1 MLSDANPI
9 LVALDLPDRDQARA
23 LRRSLVGVVGGVKI
37 GKEFFTAEG
46 PEGVREVVGDT
57 PLFLDLKFH
66 DIPNTVAGA
75 LRAALRLRPFMVNL
89 HASGGPAMM
98 KAAAAAVAETAAALS
113 ISRPLLVAV
122 TVLTSL
128 DEADLMAVGQ
138 QGPVPDQV
146 ERLARLAKASGLD
159 GVVCSPR
166 EVGRLRAAPAGSNAG
181 SDAEPCERVRGP
193 AAANPATDGRAGRS
207 GQLLEA
213 GTVVDRAAGG
223 AGHEGLGVVEGLA
236 AEGAALLGSKLDR
249 DCRRHA
255 APPRLPPRP
264 WGSKRPRFQ
273 ACASTNQIRFSL
285 AELSGRGSRFS
296 GPRR

>member
-1 MLSDANPI
+1 VTVLSDANPI
-9 LVALDLPDRDQARA
+9 LVALDLPDRDQAMA

-46 PEGVREVVGDT
+46 PDGVREVVGDT

-113 ISRPLLVAV
+113 IPRPLLIAV

-146 ERLARLAKASGLD
+146 ERLARLAKVSGLD

-166 EVGRLRAAPAGSNAG
+166 EIERLRAAL
-181 SDAEPCERVRGP
+181 GP
-193 AAANPATDGRAGRS
+193 DFT
-207 GQLLEA
+207 L
-213 GTVVDRAAGG
+213 VVPGIRPDW
-223 AGHEGLGVVEGLA
+223 A
-236 AEGAALLGSKLDR
+236 AEGDQKRIMTPAQALARGADYLVIGRPITGAPDPRAAAERILEELK
-249 DCRRHA
+249 
-255 APPRLPPRP
+255 
-264 WGSKRPRFQ
+264 Q
-273 ACASTNQIRFSL
+273 A
-285 AELSGRGSRFS
+285 
-296 GPRR
+296 